1 MVELEHLV
9 GAMGHAPSVV
19 STENT
24 AITLGSGALPVLA
37 TPALVAL
44 VEHAASSAVTSYLPP
59 GMTTV
64 GTGISLRHL
73 AATPIGHNVQA
84 EAVLV
89 AVSGRRLEFK
99 VTAYDEREKIAE
111 GTHERFIVD
120 AQRFMAKMVDKK
132 PKGS

>member
-19 STENT
+19 NTENT
-24 AITLGSGALPVLA
+24 AITMGSGALPVLA

-44 VEHAASSAVTSYLPP
+44 VEHAAASAVTSYLPP

-64 GTGISLRHL
+64 GTSIHLRHL

-99 VTAYDEREKIAE
+99 VQAYDEREKIAE

-120 AQRFMAKMVDKK
+120 AERFMAKMADKK
-132 PKGS
+132 PKGF